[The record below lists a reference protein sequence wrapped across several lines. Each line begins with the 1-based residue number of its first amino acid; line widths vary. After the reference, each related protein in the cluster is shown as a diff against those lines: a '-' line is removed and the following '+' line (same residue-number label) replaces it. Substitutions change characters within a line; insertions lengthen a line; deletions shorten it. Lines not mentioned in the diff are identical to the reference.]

1 MRIAFFIFKKSQV
14 IEFPF
19 PSFCLFVLRN
29 GSNTRG
35 YFVWAFLDVFELLD
49 GYGSSYGI
57 NYVDLDD
64 PDLKRY
70 PKLSAKWYSKF
81 LKGRSIN
88 LDDVVIELEKNT
100 PSLSH
105 SHFQ

>member
-1 MRIAFFIFKKSQV
+1 
-14 IEFPF
+14 
-19 PSFCLFVLRN
+19 
-29 GSNTRG
+29 
-35 YFVWAFLDVFELLD
+35 LD
-49 GYGSSYGI
+49 GYGSSYGL

-88 LDDVVIELEKNT
+88 LDEVIELEKNAS
-100 PSLSH
+100 PLSQ
-105 SHFQ
+105 SHLKQ